1 MEFDTFKTWME
12 ELSKEINISKE
23 SINALYNLC
32 VKAYDEGYSDG
43 YCQRAIDDEQEDY
56 QYGNVEPEDV

>member
-12 ELSKEINISKE
+12 EFSKEINISKE
-23 SINALYNLC
+23 NINDLYNLC
-32 VKAYDEGYSDG
+32 IKAYDEGYSDG

-56 QYGNVEPEDV
+56 